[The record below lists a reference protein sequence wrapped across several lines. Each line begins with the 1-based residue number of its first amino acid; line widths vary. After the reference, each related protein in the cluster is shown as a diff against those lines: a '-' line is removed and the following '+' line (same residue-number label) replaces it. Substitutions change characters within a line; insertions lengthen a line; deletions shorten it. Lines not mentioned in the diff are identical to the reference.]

1 MDETQPPIKPDRSH
15 RQDLVKLSWRI
26 RLASCSVD
34 GLWSL
39 RAKDQRIA
47 AYSIC
52 ERTPGAGGN
61 LSHILDLRAEHPGLQ
76 HNTLSA
82 LVASARSSFRSSCN
96 SHVTIVTQD
105 YLDLDLDRSP
115 LGHQGYKL
123 YSYIPIYYNYTSRT
137 YLRLMDTNT
146 LHREHLA
153 ICNLF
158 CAMFISEATVS
169 TCVGWHKCML
179 YYLKWQIKR
188 DTQMQPWNV
197 LQPDLS
203 MMKALKVCA

>member
-96 SHVTIVTQD
+96 SHVRIDTQD
-105 YLDLDLDRSP
+105 YLDSIVHNWDIRDI
-115 LGHQGYKL
+115 
-123 YSYIPIYYNYTSRT
+123 SYIPNVSIYYNYTSRT
-137 YLRLMDTNT
+137 YFCLIDTNT
-146 LHREHLA
+146 LHRERLA

>member
-1 MDETQPPIKPDRSH
+1 MDETQLPIKPARSH
-15 RQDLVKLSWRI
+15 RQDVVKLSWRI

-39 RAKDQRIA
+39 RAKDERIA

-61 LSHILDLRAEHPGLQ
+61 LSHILDLRAEHPGVQ

-96 SHVTIVTQD
+96 SHVTIDTQD
-105 YLDLDLDRSP
+105 YLDSIVHNWDIRDI
-115 LGHQGYKL
+115 
-123 YSYIPIYYNYTSRT
+123 SYIPNVSIYYNYTSRT
-137 YLRLMDTNT
+137 YFCLIDTNT

-197 LQPDLS
+197 L
-203 MMKALKVCA
+203 

>member
-61 LSHILDLRAEHPGLQ
+61 LSHILDLRAEHPWLQ

-96 SHVTIVTQD
+96 SHVTIDTQD
-105 YLDLDLDRSP
+105 YLDSIVHNWDIRDI
-115 LGHQGYKL
+115 
-123 YSYIPIYYNYTSRT
+123 SYIPTSQYITTTQAELTSASLTQILYIASTWQFVTSSVQCLSQRQ
-137 YLRLMDTNT
+137 RSPPVWVDTNACYTT
-146 LHREHLA
+146 LNGR
-153 ICNLF
+153 
-158 CAMFISEATVS
+158 
-169 TCVGWHKCML
+169 
-179 YYLKWQIKR
+179 
-188 DTQMQPWNV
+188 
-197 LQPDLS
+197 
-203 MMKALKVCA
+203 